1 MYSELVSCQHVY
13 LIVLD
18 LYNLPMHFAIK
29 VTPWYLRWST
39 YARTVEEARAS
50 STGSGGGA
58 AASARLLDGAN
69 GGAAL
74 ARASSTGP
82 GSGAAAG
89 APLLDGA
96 ERTSGDWCVPP
107 RRRRAEERCPARAPP
122 RRAWRQRSGGRRV
135 RQAERW
141 LVPWRM
147 APPLCHGGQRSS
159 AGGSQRQWSKE
170 LKEGLR
176 RIAHPNG
183 Y

>member
-13 LIVLD
+13 LIMLD

-96 ERTSGDWCVPP
+96 ERTSGDWC
-107 RRRRAEERCPARAPP
+107 APP
-122 RRAWRQRSGGRRV
+122 
-135 RQAERW
+135 
-141 LVPWRM
+141 
-147 APPLCHGGQRSS
+147 
-159 AGGSQRQWSKE
+159 
-170 LKEGLR
+170 
-176 RIAHPNG
+176 
-183 Y
+183 